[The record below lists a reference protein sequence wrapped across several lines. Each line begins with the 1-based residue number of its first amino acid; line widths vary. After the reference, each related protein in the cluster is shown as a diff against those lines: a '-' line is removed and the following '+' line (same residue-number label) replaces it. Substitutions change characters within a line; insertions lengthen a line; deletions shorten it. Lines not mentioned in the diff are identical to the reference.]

1 MDLEEVE
8 KLKWTNFWKWEGT
21 WYESDIKRD
30 WLSLLIF
37 FLGLHSQLNHFFLC
51 RACFEHLALIQCCF
65 FWIIFCICLFLYLPV
80 EGFCVYAAKGF
91 CIYVLGPEKNMC
103 CRVFICVL
111 EGYLFVCWKVRIFLL
126 KGFLFVCW
134 KVLYLC
140 IEIFIFVCRRVLYL
154 CIERFCICVMKNFVF
169 VCSKVFYLCVER
181 CPFQGRA
188 SGPCPPP
195 VEMHR
200 ICNCTEYQAPIAARG
215 QQG

>member
-1 MDLEEVE
+1 MQKLSGQHCWHADRVFVTLWLSLSSAILHLYQKTMCGLGRSGKVE

-134 KVLYLC
+134 KV
-140 IEIFIFVCRRVLYL
+140 
-154 CIERFCICVMKNFVF
+154 
-169 VCSKVFYLCVER
+169 FYLCVER

>member
-1 MDLEEVE
+1 MQCGLGRSGKVE
-8 KLKWTNFWKWEGT
+8 KLEWTNFWKWEGT

-134 KVLYLC
+134 KV
-140 IEIFIFVCRRVLYL
+140 
-154 CIERFCICVMKNFVF
+154 
-169 VCSKVFYLCVER
+169 FYLCVER

-188 SGPCPPP
+188 SGPCPPL